1 MQIPTPQ
8 PYARLRQRLE
18 DWNAARPVQ
27 PPDAA
32 PLREFLLTVH
42 ERLLPELNTLASLL
56 EEAGLRCEVWQGEGD
71 DPTVGIRVE
80 NIQAILRLAPASSS
94 YLQAA
99 VTSSHPTNETIEWFI
114 PFRLIRNGGLER
126 DLQAAILHLLNRSG
140 ARQ

>member
-42 ERLLPELNTLASLL
+42 ERLLPELKTLARLL
-56 EEAGLRCEVWQGEGD
+56 EEAGLHCDVFHGEGEN
-71 DPTVGIRVE
+71 PTVGIRMESVH
-80 NIQAILRLAPASSS
+80 AILRLSPASPI
-94 YLQAA
+94 YLRA
-99 VTSSHPTNETIEWFI
+99 VVASGHRPNDEIEWFI
-114 PFRLIRNGGLER
+114 PFHLIRKGGLER
-126 DLQAAILHLLNRSG
+126 ELQAAMLNLLTRCR